1 MKRGSLGGEHEVLA
15 TDYWLMKVTQSL
27 SNAIGCT
34 FIERLRFLRDE
45 VDDPVMKAL
54 LSLVRFI
61 KLLFLSSKPTLFVMR
76 GLGLPAGGGRRN
88 LIFMLAS
95 C

>member
-1 MKRGSLGGEHEVLA
+1 MGVREGEHEVLA

-34 FIERLRFLRDE
+34 FRERLLFLRDE
-45 VDDPVMKAL
+45 VDDPVTEAL
-54 LSLVRFI
+54 LSLVPFME
-61 KLLFLSSKPTLFVMR
+61 LLFLCSKPTLFVAR
-76 GLGLPAGGGRRN
+76 GLGLRAGGGRRN
-88 LIFMLAS
+88 VIFMFAS